1 MPDSLSSG
9 LAQPGAA
16 DARATRRPRG
26 RRGREI
32 TTPDGVVLTV
42 NLADRGERTIA
53 LLIDLFFMGLAI
65 AIASVGFGLL
75 AAALLGLQWSMS
87 LVVLCSF
94 AIRSFYFIA
103 FELRW
108 QGQTPGKRAMK
119 IRVIDRSGGRLS
131 ADAVFARNLMR
142 ELELFL
148 PISLMV
154 SNQVSTS
161 GLGNLL
167 TFLWLGIFV
176 LLPFFNRDRMR
187 AGDMIGGTWV
197 VAAPASILLSDL
209 ASAQSTD
216 PADALYR
223 FTRDQLDVYGIYE
236 LQTLE
241 SVLRQRGINARAT
254 FDTVFERISNKIGW
268 APEPGQT
275 IHSRAFLEAYY
286 RALRAHLE
294 TGLLFGKRRESK
306 HDRSESRALSG
317 TEG

>member
-1 MPDSLSSG
+1 
-9 LAQPGAA
+9 
-16 DARATRRPRG
+16 
-26 RRGREI
+26 
-32 TTPDGVVLTV
+32 
-42 NLADRGERTIA
+42 
-53 LLIDLFFMGLAI
+53 MGLAI

-75 AAALLGLQWSMS
+75 ATALLGLQWSMS

-119 IRVIDRSGGRLS
+119 IRVIDLSGGRLS

-209 ASAQSTD
+209 ASA
-216 PADALYR
+216 
-223 FTRDQLDVYGIYE
+223 
-236 LQTLE
+236 
-241 SVLRQRGINARAT
+241 
-254 FDTVFERISNKIGW
+254 
-268 APEPGQT
+268 
-275 IHSRAFLEAYY
+275 
-286 RALRAHLE
+286 
-294 TGLLFGKRRESK
+294 
-306 HDRSESRALSG
+306 
-317 TEG
+317 

>member
-1 MPDSLSSG
+1 MPDNLSSG
-9 LAQPGAA
+9 LAGTDTA
-16 DARATRRPRG
+16 DAMATPRPRA

-42 NLADRGERTIA
+42 NLADRGERTMA

-161 GLGNLL
+161 GWGNLL
-167 TFLWLGIFV
+167 TFLWVGVFV

-209 ASAQSTD
+209 ASARSTD
-216 PADALYR
+216 DDEPYR
-223 FTRDQLDVYGIYE
+223 FTRDQLHVYGIYE

-241 SVLRQRGINARAT
+241 SVLRERGINARAT
-254 FDTVFERISNKIGW
+254 FDTVYERISNKIGW

-275 IHSRAFLEAYY
+275 VHSRAFLEAYY

-317 TEG
+317 TEV